1 MARSFFTFMYLLYT
15 YIFFCYISH
24 FVMHSRSLFV
34 NFSHY
39 YELSHN
45 CCVISKVHYEVS
57 ILNIAMIFMPYV
69 PIIEFI
75 VT

>member
-1 MARSFFTFMYLLYT
+1 
-15 YIFFCYISH
+15 
-24 FVMHSRSLFV
+24 MHSRSLFV

>member
-1 MARSFFTFMYLLYT
+1 
-15 YIFFCYISH
+15 
-24 FVMHSRSLFV
+24 MHSRSIFV
-34 NFSHY
+34 NFSNY
-39 YELSHN
+39 YEHLSYN

-69 PIIEFI
+69 SVIEFI